1 MSIPTYHDYRDKL
14 LSLPEAQED
23 FPFDLDVAVF
33 KVRKKMFATLSE
45 EDGVSQ
51 MNLKCD
57 PDQALLL
64 REVYAS
70 IIPGYHMNK
79 KHWNTVILDGSVA
92 PGELERLIRHSYG
105 LVVKGMRKADRDYL
119 LLRYGEKE
127 IYGEV

>member
-1 MSIPTYHDYRDKL
+1 MSVPSYHDYRNML
-14 LSLPEAQED
+14 LGLPEARED

-33 KVRKKMFATLSE
+33 KVRDKMFATLSE
-45 EDGVSQ
+45 EDGIPQ

-79 KHWNTVILDGSVA
+79 KHWNTVILDGSIA
-92 PGELERLIRHSYG
+92 QGELERLIRHSYG